1 MPSMLVF
8 ECGQKRQ
15 RLAHFQDEA
24 GELGGAL
31 RRTRGCSQQ
40 CGRNFINKYRCIA
53 PKMRDAE

>member
-1 MPSMLVF
+1 MVVF

-24 GELGGAL
+24 GELVGTPL
-31 RRTRGCSQQ
+31 RRRGCPQQ
-40 CGRNFINKYRCIA
+40 RGRNFINKYRRIA